1 MYLAVKRVNL
11 LVEQGVSCVSNR
23 SVLLL
28 RGVHT
33 PGVRRDRERPGETV
47 SRRVGGTAVAE
58 LRAEPS
64 CILSAYS
71 PCAVTRDDLP
81 IWPSRPQ
88 SAPKRQTG

>member
-28 RGVHT
+28 RGVQA

-64 CILSAYS
+64 CILSAYFTL
-71 PCAVTRDDLP
+71 CAVTRDDPP
-81 IWPSRPQ
+81 IWPSRLK
-88 SAPKRQTG
+88 SAPKR